1 MKVRNL
7 TVAIGVASMALLAST
22 ASMAA
27 TKAEIDVSVAEALTQ
42 FHALSPANA
51 DLEKKSTGMLVFPR
65 ITKGGAGVAG
75 EYGEGVLQVKGK
87 TAGYYSVA
95 SASIGLTLGAA
106 KRSQII
112 MFMNQETLDK
122 FNASKGWSI
131 GAETGVALVSMG
143 AGGSYDSK
151 TLQRPILG
159 FVFGEKGLM
168 ADVSLEGSKVNKL
181 ER

>member
-1 MKVRNL
+1 MKLRNL
-7 TVAIGVASMALLAST
+7 SAVIGVASLALFAST

-42 FHALSPANA
+42 FHTLSPANA
-51 DLEKKSTGMLVFPR
+51 DLQKRSKGMLVFPR
-65 ITKGGAGVAG
+65 VTKGGAGVAG
-75 EYGEGVLQVKGK
+75 EYGEGVLQVNGK
-87 TAGYYSVA
+87 TVGYYSVA

-106 KRSQII
+106 KRSEIV

-131 GAETGVALVSMG
+131 GADTGVALVSKG
-143 AGGSYDSK
+143 AGGDYDSK

-159 FVFGEKGLM
+159 FVFAEKGLM
-168 ADVSLEGSKVNKL
+168 ADLSLEGSKVNKL